1 MQELFSKLFI
11 RIWILELE
19 AALLDAEA
27 PSASDIYAICKGQPV
42 PANLKP
48 DVWQACLDVT
58 DRGNQLIHFNEVF
71 DLPEQNTIRNDCQQL
86 VNKLGNDDEDKVS
99 VVSDLESIITF
110 YCKNRGKRY
119 EKGNGW
125 LELLG
130 PLIALKLPR
139 SATYNLFEA
148 IRDIYIPRGDTH
160 SAVLRLL
167 LLYHEPELCSFLDTK
182 RVSPDQY
189 TKGWINTLFAGVCSL
204 PAISTMWDLYFM
216 QADPFFMMFLS
227 LIMVINAREQIL
239 SMKDEEKRTI
249 VDALAAM
256 PCALE
261 AEDVTDFCSLAQYY
275 SMKTPSSFKVDLYGI
290 MFGEGGDEKFITH
303 ALCLPVSAQELIENT
318 SEVSEY
324 LTGGAPPVEA
334 VRFFLVDCRP
344 AEQYNAGHLK
354 TAFHLDC
361 NLMLQEPAAFAT
373 AVQGL
378 WQAQRQ
384 AIAAGSEA
392 GGEHLCFLGSGRQEE
407 DRYLHMVVASFL
419 QKHTQYVSMVVG
431 GYQAVH
437 EYFGDEVV
445 NLVDHNSQYCLVC
458 NTSLLE
464 GDPSDA
470 SPAQM
475 KNSNSDLLGKIGQAM
490 KLKSQEMKGK
500 LFDYIVNP
508 AVNTNN
514 SAEKTN
520 DKNADTSRG
529 ESSARPV
536 FSIDDD
542 QDSDMT
548 MALTQSE
555 EPIEVVSIQQ
565 WLKDP
570 NLVHSFKCMEVKVNG
585 YVYESHLLVTDTHI
599 IVLREI
605 QGRKGAAHVIVKRP
619 LSSIVRI
626 TSRKKHPDLITFKY
640 GSTQSDSV
648 VISDMDRFLIPN
660 ASEATKLISQQI
672 MKQMKSLE

>member
-1 MQELFSKLFI
+1 MSLKDDEST
-11 RIWILELE
+11 WILELE